1 MATPD
6 LVRQLVMFS
15 LHGEQYALPIQAVRE
30 IIRYTKP
37 TATAAATGMVQGMI
51 ALRGRVVPVVDLS
64 STLGRAPEITAHTM
78 ILVMELQRG
87 ELGLIVDNVDGVVDV
102 RAEQIARV
110 PVPVIH
116 QGLGEEIAT
125 VEDRLVTLI
134 EPEQALGA
142 TLGPPK
148 PRRRA
153 AAKPAD
159 AKPASTVRAPRRR
172 RPAGDA

>member
-6 LVRQLVMFS
+6 PVRQLVMFS
-15 LHGEQYALPIQAVRE
+15 LHGEQYALPIKAVRE

-64 STLGRAPEITAHTM
+64 STLGRAPEITAQTM
-78 ILVMELQRG
+78 ILVMELERG

-116 QGLGEEIAT
+116 KGLGEEIAT

-142 TLGPPK
+142 TLGSPK

-159 AKPASTVRAPRRR
+159 AKPAPTARAPRRR